1 MIHRIRLGNQAVSQR
16 AFIVLLVLLAVFVA
30 LSATPFPGAMIGFF
44 FGIAVAFFIAGPAM
58 LIGKQ
63 LEQAGMPVSGT
74 AALWVLGG
82 FYALLLLAAGFQ
94 IWRRLRQQDPDQ
106 ARSAGMRLAL
116 LIALPSIAW
125 LSVNAMQDAWP

>member
-1 MIHRIRLGNQAVSQR
+1 M
-16 AFIVLLVLLAVFVA
+16 LAVLVA

-44 FGIAVAFFIAGPAM
+44 FGIAVAFFVAGPAM

-74 AALWVLGG
+74 AAVWALAGL
-82 FYALLLLAAGFQ
+82 YALFLLAAAFQ
-94 IWRRLRQQDPDQ
+94 IWRRLRQQNPDQ
-106 ARSAGMRLAL
+106 ARSAGLRLAL
-116 LIALPSIAW
+116 MIALPSIAW